1 MRFDPGKWRAAIC
14 LLLAACGQEC
24 CFAAEPQ
31 EKAPLTLAPLVPP
44 PITRTNSAVVQVYL
58 NAGYK
63 TMELA
68 PGFKYKFWTFN
79 GSTPG
84 PMIRARV
91 GDTLEVLLSNSDD
104 RGMAHDIDFHAVS
117 GPGGGSTALTVTLG
131 QVVMARFKLL
141 HPGLFIY
148 HCAQTPVED
157 HIANGMYGLILVE
170 PEKPLP
176 KVDREFY
183 VLQSEFYTKPPRT
196 GQVLEY
202 APEEGLLEHP
212 QFVVFNGRMGSLT
225 GTNALQ
231 AKTGERVRIYF
242 GNAGPNFASSFHVV
256 GAIFD
261 KLYREGDLLSPP
273 ARSVAVTLVP
283 AAGAAVV
290 EIVFDVPGA
299 YMLMDHSVFRTKQGA
314 TGTINVEGAPRP
326 DIYDALKN

>member
-1 MRFDPGKWRAAIC
+1 MRGNFLKWRIAFC
-14 LLLAACGQEC
+14 VFLVTYGGVKCV
-24 CFAAEPQ
+24 AAESK
-31 EKAPLTLAPLVPP
+31 EKAQLTHAPLVPP
-44 PITRTNSAVVQVYL
+44 PITRTNPAIVQVYM

-68 PGFKYKFWTFN
+68 PGFKYTFWTFN

-91 GDTLEVLLSNSDD
+91 GDALEVLLSNSDD
-104 RGMAHDIDFHAVS
+104 RGMAHDIDFHAVT
-117 GPGGGSTALTVTLG
+117 GPGGGSAVLGVTLG
-131 QVVMARFKLL
+131 QIVMAQFKLL

-148 HCAQTPVED
+148 HCAQAPVED

-183 VLQSEFYTKPPRT
+183 VLQSEFYTKPT
-196 GQVLEY
+196 GQPLEY
-202 APEEGLLEHP
+202 APEEGLMEHP
-212 QFVVFNGRMGSLT
+212 RFVVFNGRVGSLN

-231 AKTGERVRIYF
+231 VKTGESVRIYF
-242 GNAGPNFASSFHVV
+242 GNAGPNLASSFHVI
-256 GAIFD
+256 GAVFD
-261 KLYREGDLLSPP
+261 RLYREGDLLSPP

-283 AAGAAVV
+283 AAGTAVV
-290 EIVFDVPGA
+290 DMLLEVPGK

-326 DIYDALKN
+326 DIYHSEK